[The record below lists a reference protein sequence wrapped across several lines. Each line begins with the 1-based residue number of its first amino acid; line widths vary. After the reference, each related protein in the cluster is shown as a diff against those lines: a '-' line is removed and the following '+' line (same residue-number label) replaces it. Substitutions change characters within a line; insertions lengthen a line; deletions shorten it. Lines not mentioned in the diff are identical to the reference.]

1 MKRPFY
7 IGMLVFIFIFTFAF
21 ISQNLAQETKTII
34 GKIVSIDK
42 AHKTITISQEFSF
55 DEKSCDL
62 SQVKSGDTVEVIY
75 QIKEGKSTVISITKV
90 KKLTAK
96 EKTEEEVPE
105 EEIPMEGC

>member
-1 MKRPFY
+1 MKRPFC

-75 QIKEGKSTVISITKV
+75 QIKEGKSIVISITNLQPRKRP
-90 KKLTAK
+90 KKKSLK
-96 EKTEEEVPE
+96 KRFQWKGVRPS
-105 EEIPMEGC
+105 